1 MCNITFP
8 DSEILQDHMTR
19 IHMGGTTSSIPQ
31 ESSDDHAFTA
41 PGEPPSFSSVPGGD
55 PSSIPGTS
63 QQSTSSFP
71 IPHTQSVPSDVVPT
85 TALQHIVP
93 YNIPSTSSAPYSKA
107 ASSSSPGKPG
117 TSDGGTFPRVSVF

>member
-41 PGEPPSFSSVPGGD
+41 PGEPPSFSSVPGD